1 MNNIKIKK
9 AVLTS
14 LTLAGLA
21 IGLNAQAAV
30 DPSAVVVWTGKV
42 PTVNA
47 GDSLLITGLGGSL
60 EAQSGALAPN
70 NDGTFISPSI
80 ILEAHVNDG
89 GTATTPTV
97 GALTDASWTVK
108 GVDVTY
114 GGSAQTDQEV
124 AVQIDGTDV
133 EVNGTAVAGKSSI
146 SLTVSQSK
154 ALTADVGGKN
164 VQAAVTLMATKA

>member
-1 MNNIKIKK
+1 MNNIKK

-47 GDSLLITGLGGSL
+47 GDSLLITGLGGSQ
-60 EAQSGALAPN
+60 EALSGALAPN

-80 ILEAHVNDG
+80 ILEARVNDG
-89 GTATTPTV
+89 SATTPVV

-108 GVDVTY
+108 GVDVAY

-154 ALTADVGGKN
+154 ALTADVGGKD